1 MLPRPRSRRPLP
13 LAFGFLLA
21 VGTPPATRAASP
33 AMTESGASAPSSSLA
48 TVSPAAPAPPVAP
61 VRPHRFAEH
70 GRERVDDYYW
80 LRDDSR
86 RDPEVLAYLAAENS
100 YTQAVLAPTEPLQ
113 ARLERQLSRA

>member
-70 GRERVDDYYW
+70 
-80 LRDDSR
+80 
-86 RDPEVLAYLAAENS
+86 AAQLQGLLLNEELKV
-100 YTQAVLAPTEPLQ
+100 AVQSAVT
-113 ARLERQLSRA
+113 AIFA